1 MKKINLTILLALVFS
16 FCAFAQCPNP
26 NDYLRADR
34 KNGWGKNSQSKSG
47 YLKPG
52 ETYELNF
59 IAQRGME
66 YRITIL
72 AGNDNFSS
80 ENVSFQL
87 YHTHV
92 KKVKQG
98 DESIY
103 KRLRSI
109 IFDSSK
115 DEGEVKFSTDQ
126 TRKMS
131 VEVSIENYRKPQCVI
146 VFIETRKSKKTG
158 FR

>member
-1 MKKINLTILLALVFS
+1 MRVVALFIVVLSLVFNS
-16 FCAFAQCPNP
+16 FGQCPNP
-26 NDYLRADR
+26 NDYLRADT

-66 YRITIL
+66 YRITVL
-72 AGNDNFSS
+72 AGNDNFSD
-80 ENVSFQL
+80 ENVNFQL
-87 YHTHV
+87 YHTQV
-92 KKVKQG
+92 EKVEEKGKQV
-98 DESIY
+98 Y

-109 IFDSSK
+109 IFDSNE
-115 DEGEVKFSTDQ
+115 DEGEVKFATDQ
-126 TRKMS
+126 TRKIS
-131 VEVSIENYRKPQCVI
+131 LDVSIENYRKPKCVI
-146 VFIETRKSKKTG
+146 VFIEVRKSKKLG